1 MARVGGEGMVAI
13 WVLLACTWAWNP
25 GFVNGDTDSND
36 GEWVRIPG
44 EPFEVTG
51 LEQM

>member
-1 MARVGGEGMVAI
+1 MGGEGMVTI

-25 GFVNGDTDSND
+25 GFVNGDTDNND